1 MMFKK
6 NINKIISKIRGT
18 NFEDQYLEIR
28 KIHSRDNLIEFKKL
42 YLKKLLLHASKHV
55 AYYHRLLKNAGVVN
69 GGTVEFSKFG
79 KIPILTK
86 EIMRSKELIS
96 DDYLTRNWYYNS
108 SGGSTGEP
116 TRFIQ
121 DLNYSK
127 WVNATNEFY
136 YKDMLGVDEINVK
149 KIILWGS
156 PRDLFKGNMGIKA
169 KIGTWLTNTVFLNSF
184 RMTKADM
191 QKYLKTINSYKADLI
206 RGYAG
211 SLFEL
216 CRFAEAKNVKIYT
229 PKIVVSSAE
238 TLTDEMREKI
248 ESVFGTKLY
257 DFYGSRETASLA
269 GECRCGLMHIFEFN
283 DYIEILDENN
293 QPAKEGHEGRI
304 IVTNLHN
311 YSMPFIRY
319 EIGDMAVLGRN
330 NCKCGNI
337 LPTLERISGRIEEQ
351 FIRKDGGIVIGY
363 YFVHL
368 MGVVINKG
376 FIKKFQVIQE
386 DYDKIR
392 ILVIPNNI
400 LPDIEKKDIEDRIRL
415 QMGQDCKIIWDFVD
429 DIPKTRSGKY
439 LYTISL
445 LNSSR

>member
-1 MMFKK
+1 MKMMFK
-6 NINKIISKIRGT
+6 NKIYNIFLKCKGI
-18 NFEDQYLEIR
+18 NYNNQYFEIKTIQHRND
-28 KIHSRDNLIEFKKL
+28 LIEFRQL
-42 YLKKLLLHASKHV
+42 NQKKLLLHAYNHV
-55 AYYHRLLKNAGVVN
+55 PYYHRLLKNTGVVN
-69 GGTVEFSKFG
+69 GENIDLSKFD

-86 EIMRSKELIS
+86 EIMRSEELLS
-96 DDYLTRNWYYNS
+96 DDYMTRNWYENF

-121 DLNYSK
+121 DANYTRWFNASSK
-127 WVNATNEFY
+127 FY
-136 YKDMLGVDEINVK
+136 YIDILSIDEINVK
-149 KIILWGS
+149 KIELWGS
-156 PRDLFKGNMGIKA
+156 PRDLYKGSIGIKA
-169 KIGTWLTNTVFLNSF
+169 KIGTWLTNTVLLNSF
-184 RMTKADM
+184 RMTEEDM
-191 QKYLKTINSYKADLI
+191 QRYVNTINSYRPDLI

-216 CRFAEAKNVKIYT
+216 CRFIEKKKLSIYT
-229 PKIVVSSAE
+229 PKILVSSAE
-238 TLTDEMREKI
+238 TLTNEMRETI
-248 ESVFGTKLY
+248 ESIFGTKLY
-257 DFYGSRETASLA
+257 DFYGSRETASIA

-283 DYIEILDENN
+283 NYIEVLDEND
-293 QPAKEGHEGRI
+293 QPVKEGKEGRV

-319 EIGDMAVLGRN
+319 EIGDMAKLGPN

-337 LPTLERISGRIEEQ
+337 LPTLEKIYGRIEEQ

-368 MGVVINKG
+368 MGVVLNKG

-392 ILVIPNNI
+392 LLVIPNI
-400 LPDIEKKDIEDRIRL
+400 MLPDMEKKDIEKKIRL

-429 DIPKTRSGKY
+429 EIPKTKSGKY
-439 LYTISL
+439 LYTKTLIAK
-445 LNSSR
+445 